1 MAVAR
6 GTPPCGDCFA
16 TLSTAAAAAA
26 AAVRLLRMPDVT
38 ACNAGQALAELE
50 TCTGVELLGA
60 EEQALILRSSS
71 KL

>member
-1 MAVAR
+1 M
-6 GTPPCGDCFA
+6 
-16 TLSTAAAAAA
+16 AAAAAA